1 MITVTILVQFNLNC
15 SPLFLDEI
23 VATKTNSTIITVG
36 KVLAF
41 DPQTDELNT
50 YIYEFFYEANP
61 VCMTLKKDRFYW
73 APAEQWSLLKKWS
86 FPLRISSVNV
96 VKFAVSWGCT
106 NYLYIQWMYKLFK
119 VLTTPA
125 RPGEKSFIEP
135 KRFMTQH

>member
-50 YIYEFFYEANP
+50 YIYEFFYEANA
-61 VCMTLKKDRFYW
+61 VCMTLKKDRFY
-73 APAEQWSLLKKWS
+73 
-86 FPLRISSVNV
+86 
-96 VKFAVSWGCT
+96 
-106 NYLYIQWMYKLFK
+106 
-119 VLTTPA
+119 
-125 RPGEKSFIEP
+125 
-135 KRFMTQH
+135 

>member
-50 YIYEFFYEANP
+50 YIYEIFYEANP
-61 VCMTLKKDRFYW
+61 VCMTLKKDRFY
-73 APAEQWSLLKKWS
+73 
-86 FPLRISSVNV
+86 
-96 VKFAVSWGCT
+96 
-106 NYLYIQWMYKLFK
+106 
-119 VLTTPA
+119 
-125 RPGEKSFIEP
+125 
-135 KRFMTQH
+135 